1 MRQMDLKN
9 NIKKI
14 FRNEYLLISGILILL
29 ICLFF
34 RPILF
39 GNRTFFPISTMVTAD
54 GNYVYDSEARPT
66 VVDPTSFVWVE
77 VPTTIAASKMIQS
90 GTPPLWNPY
99 VGCGT
104 PLAANLMSG
113 IYNPLRFLLLLFPEP
128 VTFDL
133 YLLMRVFLAGL
144 FTFILLRKLNISKIS
159 ALISSVAYMFSGHFM
174 CYLTLWHLNTDM
186 LTPLLLFLFE
196 FNVHEKKGKHTVFSG
211 IGVALVLLAGSP
223 QSALLSLTFAFL
235 YYFFRIGTLYGIRF
249 NQDLL
254 HRILNLMFILGIG
267 FIISSFMLIDFYQFF
282 QSSIHQVSFPAS
294 GVKGI
299 FNAHSPRS
307 LVSFLFSPL
316 QFLGTPLVGTIK
328 NLSRFSRLFLFPY
341 MGIITIILASMSL
354 GKDWK
359 VNRLSIFFMVFPCLL
374 ILNLLG
380 GGTWLYHQLGSFLFP
395 LTRIFWAKYLGIL
408 YLSAAI
414 LAGLGF
420 ENLKN
425 KKLLPYLITISIS
438 SLILFIIACYYVN
451 PNAYI
456 NTFEV
461 SIPPAGMLGK
471 LLLPI
476 KLPLSVR
483 ALIIATIFISLTAL
497 LYHWRKRYLYFLVV
511 VMLLMELYLYHQP
524 HYAVRHHPY
533 PHSPY
538 IDYLL
543 KEKNKGEPFRICG
556 LKIGML
562 PQINSVFGLE
572 NVNNIDALY
581 IKRHYTFMVNLILGS
596 PWHYGIISLVPVDIE
611 QVKNRYLDLL
621 NVKYIISNDSLYP
634 IEKDILDSKENLVP
648 QKNYFLG
655 RIPKSFFSL
664 HPNTKDSTFHT
675 DTAHFSYKVPPEGAM
690 LYFTTGIDPLQWS
703 EEGDGVE
710 FLVQVEDDTELDVLF
725 QKYCN
730 PKKNQAD
737 RRWFFEE
744 IALASYKG
752 KKIKI
757 IFRVNSG
764 PNDDNS
770 YDRCGFAD
778 IEIVPQN
785 ENKQK
790 LSLVYNNEVR
800 IYRNNTVMPRA
811 YIVHRAEKIFQR
823 KEIFRRLKDTHFD
836 FRKSIIIEKDLPEKM
851 LSCNHSP
858 VSDLSSVKIVD
869 YRPNRVEIE
878 ATMENDGFL
887 VLSDIYYPG
896 WKAYVNDTQADIYPT
911 NYMLRSLY
919 LTQGNHQIKFV
930 YDPLPLKIGL
940 GMSLLTLLG
949 IVVFLWYKGKERN
962 GQREGMSYKS
972 SL

>member
-1 MRQMDLKN
+1 MDLKN

-14 FRNEYLLISGILILL
+14 FRNEYLLISGILIFL

-34 RPILF
+34 RPILL
-39 GNRTFFPISTMVTAD
+39 GNRTLFPGSTMVAAD

-66 VVDPTSFVWVE
+66 VVDPTSFMWTE
-77 VPTTIAASKMIQS
+77 VPTTIAASKMIHS

-128 VTFDL
+128 VIFDF

-144 FTFILLRKLNISKIS
+144 FTFILLRKIRISRIS

-223 QSALLSLTFAFL
+223 QSALLSLTFASL
-235 YYFFRIGTLYGIRF
+235 YYFYRIVTLYGIRF
-249 NQDLL
+249 NQGLL
-254 HRILNLMFILGIG
+254 HKILNLVFILGIG
-267 FIISSFMLIDFYQFF
+267 FAISSFMLIDFYQFF
-282 QSSIHQVSFPAS
+282 QSSIHQINLPAD

-307 LVSFLFSPL
+307 LVTFLFSPL
-316 QFLGTPLVGTIK
+316 QFLGTSLLSNIR

-341 MGIITIILASMSL
+341 IGVITIILATMSL

-359 VNRLSIFFMVFPCLL
+359 VNRLSLFFMVYPCLL
-374 ILNLLG
+374 IFNLLG
-380 GGTWLYHQLGSFLFP
+380 GGTWLYHQLGSFIFP
-395 LTRIFWAKYLGIL
+395 LTRIFWAKYLGTL

-425 KKLLPYLITISIS
+425 KKLLSHLSTFFISC
-438 SLILFIIACYYVN
+438 LILLVVACYYVN
-451 PNAYI
+451 PIAYI

-476 KLPLSVR
+476 ELSLSVR
-483 ALIIATIFISLTAL
+483 ALIIAVVFVFLTAVLYRRGEFLYSL
-497 LYHWRKRYLYFLVV
+497 LA
-511 VMLLMELYLYHQP
+511 VMLFLELYLYHQP

-562 PQINSVFGLE
+562 PQISSVFGLE
-572 NVNNIDALY
+572 DVNNIDALY
-581 IKRHYTFMVNLILGS
+581 VKRYYTFMVDLILKKS
-596 PWHYGIISLVPVDIE
+596 WHYGVLSLIPGNIE
-611 QVKNRYLDLL
+611 TVKNRYLNLL
-621 NVKYIISNDSLYP
+621 NVKYIISGDSLYP
-634 IEKDILDSKENLVP
+634 TKKDVLDLQGNLVP

-655 RIPKSFFSL
+655 RTPKSFFSL
-664 HPNTKDSTFHT
+664 HPNTKDSIFHT
-675 DTAHFSYKVPPEGAM
+675 DTAHFSYKVPPEGAI
-690 LYFTTGIDPLQWS
+690 LYFTPGIDPSQWS

-710 FLVQVEDDTELDVLF
+710 FLVQVENNTALDVLF
-725 QKYCN
+725 QKYYN
-730 PKKNQAD
+730 PKENQAD
-737 RRWFFEE
+737 RRWFFEKTDLSPYRE
-744 IALASYKG
+744 KE
-752 KKIKI
+752 IKI
-757 IFRVNSG
+757 IFKVNAG
-764 PNDDNS
+764 PSDDNRH
-770 YDRCGFAD
+770 DRCGFAD
-778 IEIVPQN
+778 IEIVPQS

-790 LSLVYNNEVR
+790 LSLVYNNEVK

-811 YIVHRAEKIFQR
+811 YIVHRAEKIFQEE
-823 KEIFRRLKDTHFD
+823 KIFKRLKDTHFD
-836 FRKSIIIEKDLPEKM
+836 FRKNIVIEKDLPEKM
-851 LSCNHSP
+851 LFCNNSP

-869 YRPNRVEIE
+869 YRPNRVELE

-887 VLSDIYYPG
+887 VLSDTYYPG
-896 WKAYVNDTQADIYPT
+896 WKAYVNDTQAEIYPT

-919 LTQGNHQIKFV
+919 LTKGTHHIKFV
-930 YDPLPLKIGL
+930 YAPLPLKAGV

-949 IVVFLWYKGKERN
+949 IAVFLCYKGKERN
-962 GQREGMSYKS
+962 G
-972 SL
+972 